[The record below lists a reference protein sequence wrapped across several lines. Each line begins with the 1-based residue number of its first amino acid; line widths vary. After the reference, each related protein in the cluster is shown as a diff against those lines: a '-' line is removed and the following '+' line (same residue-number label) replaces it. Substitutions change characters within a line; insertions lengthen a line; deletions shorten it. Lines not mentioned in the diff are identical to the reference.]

1 MFVALKGKKPRPG
14 SNENI
19 HQLMNDKDEV
29 VHIYNRI
36 LFSYKKDEIMTF
48 VATRMELE
56 IIILNE
62 VNHI

>member
-1 MFVALKGKKPRPG
+1 MFVTLKGKKPRTG
-14 SNENI
+14 NNENI
-19 HQLMNDKDEV
+19 HQQMNDKDEV
-29 VHIYNRI
+29 VPIFNRI
-36 LFSYKKDEIMTF
+36 LFSYIKDELMTF